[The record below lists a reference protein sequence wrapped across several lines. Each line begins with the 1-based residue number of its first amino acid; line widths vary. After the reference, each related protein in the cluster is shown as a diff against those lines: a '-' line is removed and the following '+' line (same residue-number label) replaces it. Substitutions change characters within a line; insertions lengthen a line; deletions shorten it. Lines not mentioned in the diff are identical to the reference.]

1 MIDNLSHSF
10 NRLSMRCIDNEAQQ
24 MLTLHYLP
32 QTYQFPKECKRIPKI
47 IPNPIHHQKDG
58 NVLKL

>member
-10 NRLSMRCIDNEAQQ
+10 NCLSIQRIDNEAQQ
-24 MLTLHYLP
+24 MLHYLP
-32 QTYQFPKECKRIPKI
+32 QTFQFQKENKRILKI

>member
-24 MLTLHYLP
+24 MLTSHYFP
-32 QTYQFPKECKRIPKI
+32 QTYQFQKENKMIPKI
-47 IPNPIHHQKDG
+47 IPNPRYHQKEG